1 MPTGR
6 RDADGEKTL
15 RAAMARMPRNADFH
29 HALGLLL
36 VRKGDKPAALQS
48 LAQAARLAPD
58 NVRYAYV
65 QAIALNSMGKR
76 TEALALLRATQARHP
91 DDLDT
96 LNALVSIQAEAG
108 DAKAALADAEKL
120 AVLMPD
126 DPSVRR
132 LLADLKARAA
142 R

>member
-1 MPTGR
+1 M
-6 RDADGEKTL
+6 L
-15 RAAMARMPRNADFH
+15 PRNADFH

-36 VRKGDKPAALQS
+36 VRKGDKPVALQS

-58 NVRYAYV
+58 NARYAYV
-65 QAIALNSMGKR
+65 HAIALNSLGKR
-76 TEALALLRATQARHP
+76 TEALGLLRATQARHP

-96 LNALVSIQAEAG
+96 LNALVSIQTEAG
-108 DAKAALADAEKL
+108 DPKAALVYAEKM
-120 AVLMPD
+120 AVLLPD

-132 LLADLKARAA
+132 LLADLKALAA